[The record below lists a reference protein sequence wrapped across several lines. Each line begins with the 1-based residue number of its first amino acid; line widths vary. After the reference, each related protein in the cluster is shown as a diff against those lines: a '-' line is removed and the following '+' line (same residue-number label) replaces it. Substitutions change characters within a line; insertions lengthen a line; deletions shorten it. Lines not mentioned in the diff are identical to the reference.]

1 MIRRCILGVALAIGV
16 SGMAQAAEPLPVV
29 ASFSILGDLVQNVGG
44 DRIKVA
50 TLVGADGDAHV
61 YQPTPADVGTL
72 AKSRVFFVNGLG
84 FEGWMKRL
92 TASSKYKGTVVTVSD
107 GIKPRAMAG
116 DDHDDHGHD
125 HGTDPHAWQ
134 DIGNARLMVKNI
146 AGALTKIDPAGAS
159 LYQANAKKYD
169 DQLVELSKWADAQ
182 VATIPEARRK
192 VITSHDAFGY
202 LGARYRI
209 TLLSPQGL
217 STEAEASAKD
227 VGRLIRQIKQ
237 SGIKAV
243 FVENIS
249 NRKLIDQISRETGA
263 SLEGELYSDALSS
276 KPEASSYLNMYRHN
290 ITTLVA
296 GMKANR

>member
-1 MIRRCILGVALAIGV
+1 MGLLIGL
-16 SGMAQAAEPLPVV
+16 SGAARAAEPLPVV

-44 DRIKVA
+44 DRVKVT

-116 DDHDDHGHD
+116 EGHDDHGHD

-134 DIGNARLMVKNI
+134 DVDNARLMVKNI
-146 AGALTKIDPAGAS
+146 AAALAKIDPAGAGV
-159 LYQANAKKYD
+159 YQANAAKYD
-169 DQLVELSKWADAQ
+169 GQLAELARWADAQ
-182 VATIPEARRK
+182 VAAIPAAKRK

-202 LGARYRI
+202 LGARYKI

-227 VGRLIRQIKQ
+227 VGKLIRQIKQ

-249 NRKLIDQISRETGA
+249 NRKLIEQIGRETGA
-263 SLEGELYSDALSS
+263 SLEGELYSDALS
-276 KPEASSYLNMYRHN
+276 KNPQANSYVNMYRHN

-296 GMKANR
+296 GMKANK

>member
-1 MIRRCILGVALAIGV
+1 MIRRCILGMALAIGL
-16 SGMAQAAEPLPVV
+16 SGIARAAEPLPVV
-29 ASFSILGDLVQNVGG
+29 ASFSILGDLVRNVGG
-44 DRIKVA
+44 DRVKVT

-72 AKSRVFFVNGLG
+72 SKSRAFFVNGLG

-107 GIKPRAMAG
+107 GIKPRAMAHA
-116 DDHDDHGHD
+116 DHDDHGHD
-125 HGTDPHAWQ
+125 HGADPHAWQ

-146 AGALTKIDPAGAS
+146 AAALAKIDPAGAS
-159 LYQANAKKYD
+159 VYQANAKRYD
-169 DQLVELSKWADAQ
+169 GQLAELSKWADAQ
-182 VATIPEARRK
+182 VAAIPQARRK

-202 LGARYRI
+202 LGARYQI

-227 VGRLIRQIKQ
+227 VGNLIRQIKQ

-249 NRKLIDQISRETGA
+249 NRKLIEQIGRETGA
-263 SLEGELYSDALSS
+263 SLEGELYSDALSA
-276 KPEASSYLNMYRHN
+276 KPEANSYLAMYRHN
-290 ITTLVA
+290 ITTLTA